1 MNTIDADISAL
12 VADVAEGLVVREALL
27 VTAES
32 CTGGWIAKVCTD
44 RAGSS
49 TWFDRGFVTYSNA
62 AKHELLGVPEV
73 LIAQHGAVSQPVV
86 EAMAAGALTRSA
98 ASYSIAVSGIAGPG
112 GGSSGKPVGTLWLAW
127 GMPAGVSA
135 LCTHFFGDREQ
146 VRAASVVAALRGL
159 LERL

>member
-1 MNTIDADISAL
+1 MNTIEADFSAL
-12 VADVAEGLVVREALL
+12 VAEVAEGLAAREALL

-49 TWFDRGFVTYSNA
+49 AWFDRGFVTYSNA

-73 LIAQHGAVSQPVV
+73 LIAQHGAVSRPVV
-86 EAMAAGALTRSA
+86 EAMASGALAHSA
-98 ASYSIAVSGIAGPG
+98 ARYSIAVSGIAGPSG
-112 GGSSGKPVGTLWLAW
+112 GTPDKPVGTVWLAW
-127 GMPAGVSA
+127 GTPAGVSA
-135 LCTHFFGDREQ
+135 VCAHLPGDREQ
-146 VRAASVVAALRGL
+146 VRAATVAAALRGL